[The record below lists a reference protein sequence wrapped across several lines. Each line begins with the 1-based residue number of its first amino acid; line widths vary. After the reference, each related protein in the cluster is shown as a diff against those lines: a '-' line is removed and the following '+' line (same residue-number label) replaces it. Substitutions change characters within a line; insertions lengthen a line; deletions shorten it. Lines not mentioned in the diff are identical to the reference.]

1 MWCIAVVGYLPLAF
15 GILSYCLHCLQRLIE
30 RSPVLVIRQVATL
43 A

>member
-15 GILSYCLHCLQRLIE
+15 GLRDCLHCLQRLIE